1 MRSITAP
8 AQSDSSITGRNWV
21 KPSRPSQKAECV
33 SRCMS
38 QPCATLCI
46 QVPMSETSCPLQ

>member
-8 AQSDSSITGRNWV
+8 AQSESSITGRNCV
-21 KPSRPSQKAECV
+21 KPSRPSQKAEWV

-46 QVPMSETSCPLQ
+46 QVPTSETI

>member
-8 AQSDSSITGRNWV
+8 AHSDSSITGRNCV
-21 KPSRPSQKAECV
+21 KPSRPSQKAEWV

-46 QVPMSETSCPLQ
+46 QVPTSETSWPLQ